1 MILIYD
7 LVDSHLLMQKVD
19 SLIRTKLRLPF
30 TRLGLVSR
38 PRLQE
43 QIAQGLRGP
52 LTLITAPAGFGKTTL
67 VSSCIASCGMPV
79 AWLSLDK
86 NDNQVGRFLIYLV
99 AALQEADNTIGNAAE
114 ELVAASQRV
123 LPEAVLTS
131 LINDLDSATTEIAL
145 VLDDY
150 QFINSQDV
158 HEQVAFLLQHSPTT
172 LHMVIATR
180 SDPPLL
186 LARMRARGQTVELRA
201 ADLRFTEPEAAQ
213 FLNDVMGLRLDDSS
227 VTALEE
233 RTEGWIAGLQMAALS
248 MRDREDVF
256 GFIEGFSGTNRY
268 ILDYLLEEVLASQ
281 SPEIQHFLLYTSILE
296 RLSAPLCEY
305 LVQMLEGSN
314 VSTLRPIE
322 AEEKSLSLDQPS
334 NVLTFS
340 RSNEI
345 LEYLERANLFL
356 MPLDDER
363 IWYRYHQLFADLLR
377 ARLHQAQPD
386 LVPVLHLWASAWL
399 EQKRLVPEAI
409 QHLFAANENDRAADL
424 IERYGP
430 ARLAESDPSVLQMAD
445 GLPQETVLARPKIG
459 LYRAWLF
466 IIQGRTVKAIPLLK
480 DLERQL
486 AGTDHNSGQQ
496 WMQTIIAS
504 AVAFLAPPS
513 STRGFDPLPDYSL
526 LDDIPAEELILRNAA
541 DFLYGM
547 ALGRR
552 GEFDRAVEISVRCI
566 QREKA
571 SHGTRAIPTL
581 APFLTRIYLMQGR
594 LHAAASLC
602 REFLDPNKERDI
614 RFIYTAGS
622 MKIDLGEV
630 LYEWNCLE
638 EAEQHIRDGLKANE
652 LWRNIMTDGFGHA
665 ALTRVLQAK
674 GDYSGAMQVVEK
686 FEARLLEH
694 SQPREFDEDLRTL
707 RVRLQLASGDLQNP
721 SHWADQIQLS
731 EDFNLHEEFYRLTL
745 ARIRLAQSRYAEVEK
760 LLTGL
765 TPPAAAGSQIT
776 RQLESN
782 LLLAAAVAGQQR
794 LPEAFG
800 LIESCLAMAEPEGYM
815 RIFLDVGEPARE
827 LLAAYLRSAVPG
839 HKLYAQKILDAFSLT
854 SRASSPGPRP
864 AGLIEPLTER
874 ELEVLQLI
882 ALGSSNQEI
891 ARKLIVSPGT
901 VKAHTSSI
909 YRKLDVANRTEAVA
923 RARQLGIFS

>member
-1 MILIYD
+1 
-7 LVDSHLLMQKVD
+7 MQKAET
-19 SLIRTKLRLPF
+19 LIRTKLRLPF
-30 TRLGLVSR
+30 TRPGLVSR

-43 QIAQGLRGP
+43 QIAQGLRSP

-67 VSSCIASCGMPV
+67 VASCIASCGMPI

-86 NDNQVGRFLIYLV
+86 NDNQVGRFLSYLV
-99 AALQEADNTIGNAAE
+99 AALQEADDTIGNEAE

-131 LINDLDSATTEIAL
+131 LINDLDSANTEIVL

-158 HEQVAFLLQHSPTT
+158 HEQVAFLLEHCPTT
-172 LHMVIATR
+172 LHIVIATR

-201 ADLRFTEPEAAQ
+201 ADLRFTKPEAAQ
-213 FLNDVMGLRLDDSS
+213 FLNDVMGLRLDERS

-248 MRDREDVF
+248 MRDREDVP

-268 ILDYLLEEVLASQ
+268 VLDYLLEEVLASQ
-281 SPEIQHFLLYTSILE
+281 PPEIQHFLLYTSILE
-296 RLSAPLCEY
+296 RLSAPLCDALLAMGERPEPGNERVPY
-305 LVQMLEGSN
+305 SE
-314 VSTLRPIE
+314 STSLRQS
-322 AEEKSLSLDQPS
+322 ASVLD
-334 NVLTFS
+334 
-340 RSNEI
+340 
-345 LEYLERANLFL
+345 YLERANLFL
-356 MPLDDER
+356 VPLDDER

-386 LVPVLHLWASAWL
+386 LIPLLHLWASAWL
-399 EQKRLVPEAI
+399 ERKGFVPEAI
-409 QHLFAANENDRAADL
+409 QHLFSAHENDLAADL

-445 GLPQETVLARPKIG
+445 SLPQEMVLARPKIG

-466 IIQGRTVKAIPLLK
+466 IIQGRIVKALPLLK
-480 DLERQL
+480 DLARQL
-486 AGTDHNSGQQ
+486 AGTDPNSGQQ

-504 AVAFLAPPS
+504 ALAFLAPPS
-513 STRGFDPLPDYSL
+513 STRGFDPLPDYLL
-526 LDDIPAEELILRNAA
+526 LDDIPAEELLLRNAA

-552 GEFDRAVEISVRCI
+552 GEFDRAVEVSVRSI
-566 QREKA
+566 QREKK
-571 SHGTRAIPTL
+571 SHRAQAIPTL

-652 LWRNIMTDGFGHA
+652 PWRNIMTDSFGQA

-686 FEARLLEH
+686 FETRLLEH
-694 SQPREFDEDLRTL
+694 SQPREFGEDLRTL
-707 RVRLQLASGDLQNP
+707 RVRLQLASGDLQSP

-745 ARIRLAQSRYAEVEK
+745 ARIRLAQNRYAEVEK
-760 LLTGL
+760 MLAGL

-782 LLLAAAVAGQQR
+782 LLVAAAVAGQQR

-800 LIESCLAMAEPEGYM
+800 LIESCLALAEPEGYL
-815 RIFLDVGEPARE
+815 RIFLDVGEAARE
-827 LLAAYLRSAVPG
+827 LLSAYLRSAAPG
-839 HKLYAQKILDAFSLT
+839 HKMYAQKILDAFSLA
-854 SRASSPGPRP
+854 SPASSPDSRP
-864 AGLIEPLTER
+864 SELIETLTGR
-874 ELEVLQLI
+874 ELEVLQLM
-882 ALGSSNQEI
+882 ALGSINQET
-891 ARKLIVSPGT
+891 ARQLIVSPGT

-923 RARQLGIFS
+923 RARQLGMLP